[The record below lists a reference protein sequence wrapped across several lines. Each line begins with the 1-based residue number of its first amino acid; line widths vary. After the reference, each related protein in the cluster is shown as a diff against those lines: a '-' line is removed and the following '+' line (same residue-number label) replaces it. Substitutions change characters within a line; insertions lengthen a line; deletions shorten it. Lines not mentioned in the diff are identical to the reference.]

1 MTTPTLSPSER
12 RILAMESRGY
22 TDAEIARDYQV
33 SIERIREIKA
43 AAKAK
48 IAAPVSNGGEYWNR

>member
-1 MTTPTLSPSER
+1 MTTLTHAER
-12 RILAMESRGY
+12 RILELEKRGY

-48 IAAPVSNGGEYWNR
+48 LAAPVSNGGEYWNR

>member
-1 MTTPTLSPSER
+1 MTTPTLTPAER

-22 TDAEIARDYQV
+22 TDAEIARDYQISAQKV
-33 SIERIREIKA
+33 AEIKA

-48 IAAPVSNGGEYWNR
+48 KSAPVSNGGEYWNR

>member
-1 MTTPTLSPSER
+1 MTTLTHAER
-12 RILAMESRGY
+12 RILELEKRGY

-33 SIERIREIKA
+33 SIDRIREIKA

-48 IAAPVSNGGEYWNR
+48 KSAPVSNGGEYWNR